1 MKVARRKSTAFRS
14 PSATVY
20 PTNNPNSPSSSQL
33 KVEDKQSSSSSSS
46 SFCNEMHDRAP
57 ATFGTPALQSLI
69 YATSNDRYPG
79 APGTLLHKA
88 KVEAARALAA
98 KQREVQREAERREE
112 MKRLGILGMGKK
124 RSTGPTP
131 NGNGS
136 TTNGNSRFGTPPTN
150 DRARRSNPIPAT
162 SSTTNGN
169 GHSASVTN
177 GTSTRPGRGNGR
189 NTNNAI
195 DHNALPTPATQQ
207 DTKQQQQNGVSS
219 PLLSSS
225 GRLRRPANASR
236 GTSPMPLT
244 GPSSTNGT
252 GMITRTRSPIVA
264 PLELEDDTKV
274 GSSALGLSASSPAN
288 GLLA

>member
-1 MKVARRKSTAFRS
+1 MKTARRKSTPHRS

-20 PTNNPNSPSSSQL
+20 PVNTNGSSSSSQV
-33 KVEDKQSSSSSSS
+33 KVEDKQP
-46 SFCNEMHDRAP
+46 FELHDRAP

-88 KVEAARALAA
+88 KLEAARALAS
-98 KQREVQREAERREE
+98 KQREAQREAERREE

-124 RSTGPTP
+124 RSTA

-136 TTNGNSRFGTPPTN
+136 TNGNSRFGTPPTS
-150 DRARRSNPIPAT
+150 DRTRRSNPA
-162 SSTTNGN
+162 SGNTTNGN
-169 GHSASVTN
+169 GHTASVTN

-189 NTNNAI
+189 NVSSAI
-195 DHNALPTPATQQ
+195 DHNALPTPASQP
-207 DTKQQQQNGVSS
+207 DAKQQNGVSS

-225 GRLRRPANASR
+225 GRLRRPASGSR

-244 GPSSTNGT
+244 GSSTNGS
-252 GMITRTRSPIVA
+252 GMVTRTRSPIVA
-264 PLELEDDTKV
+264 PLELDDDAKV
-274 GSSALGLSASSPAN
+274 GSGALGLSSSSAN
-288 GLLA
+288 GVLA

>member
-1 MKVARRKSTAFRS
+1 MKTARRKSTPHRS
-14 PSATVY
+14 PSATVF
-20 PTNNPNSPSSSQL
+20 PVNSNGTSSSSQV
-33 KVEDKQSSSSSSS
+33 KVEDKQPSSSS
-46 SFCNEMHDRAP
+46 EVHDRAP

-88 KVEAARALAA
+88 KLEAARALAS
-98 KQREVQREAERREE
+98 KQREAQREAERREE

-124 RSTGPTP
+124 RSTA

-136 TTNGNSRFGTPPTN
+136 TNGSSRFGTPPTSE
-150 DRARRSNPIPAT
+150 RTRRSNPT
-162 SSTTNGN
+162 SGNSTNGN

-189 NTNNAI
+189 SVNGAI
-195 DHNALPTPATQQ
+195 DHNTLPTPSTQQ
-207 DTKQQQQNGVSS
+207 DAKQSNGVSS

-225 GRLRRPANASR
+225 GRLRRPASGSR

-244 GPSSTNGT
+244 GSSTNGS
-252 GMITRTRSPIVA
+252 GMVTRTRSPIVA
-264 PLELEDDTKV
+264 PLELDDDAKV
-274 GSSALGLSASSPAN
+274 GSSALGISSSSGN
-288 GLLA
+288 GVLA